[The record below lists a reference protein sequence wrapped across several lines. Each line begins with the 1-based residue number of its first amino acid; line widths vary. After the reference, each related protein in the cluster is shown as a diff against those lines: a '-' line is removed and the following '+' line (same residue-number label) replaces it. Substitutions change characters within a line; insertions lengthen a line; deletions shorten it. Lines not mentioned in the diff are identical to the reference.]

1 MGNHTRVPMFILAGL
16 TDDPRLKIALF
27 IFLLLIYLPS
37 ITGNLIIITL
47 TLVDPHLKTP
57 MYFFLRNFSF
67 LEISF
72 ISACIPRFLI
82 TTVNK
87 EKMISYIGCMS
98 QLFFYIFLEVT
109 EFFLLLAMSYD
120 HYFAICKPLHYT
132 FIMSSTICH
141 HIGTQFLG
149 NWILGYFPSTDFG
162 SSPGFL

>member
-1 MGNHTRVPMFILAGL
+1 MLNVTGDL
-16 TDDPRLKIALF
+16 TIIALT
-27 IFLLLIYLPS
+27 LLDS
-37 ITGNLIIITL
+37 
-47 TLVDPHLKTP
+47 HLKTP